1 MLKPFRLGIVK
12 VLTKDDAPQEWLNN
26 HGRVIEQYYPDIQ
39 TESRMIADQY
49 EGIHDDASQDKAM
62 PKIEKL
68 ARGFVSDSVD
78 GILVSCAAD
87 PAVDRIRTWCPL
99 PVVGAGRPVALL
111 SLAAGSPV
119 GVLGLSP
126 DPPPA
131 VKEALENRMCG
142 GAAPRGVTTANDLY
156 APGAEEF
163 FIEPVQQLIEKGA
176 RAIALACTGFASLG
190 TAVKLSRRLTIPV
203 VDPVVAA
210 GSIIRY
216 LMMERRLI
224 A

>member
-1 MLKPFRLGIVK
+1 MREPLRLGIVK

-26 HGRVIEQYYPDIQ
+26 HGRVIEQYHPDIQ
-39 TESRMIADQY
+39 TDSRMIPDQY
-49 EGIHDDASQDKAM
+49 EGIHDDASQKKAV

-68 ARGFVSDSVD
+68 ARGFVSEGVD

-87 PAVDRIRTWCPL
+87 PAVDMISSWCPV
-99 PVVGAGRPVALL
+99 PVIGAGRPVALL
-111 SLAAGSPV
+111 ALAAGSPV

-126 DPPPA
+126 DPPSA
-131 VKEALENRMCG
+131 VKEA
-142 GAAPRGVTTANDLY
+142 
-156 APGAEEF
+156 APGAEEY

-216 LMMERRLI
+216 LMMQTR
-224 A
+224 ADA

>member
-1 MLKPFRLGIVK
+1 MREPLRLEIVK
-12 VLTKDDAPQEWLNN
+12 VLTKDDAPPEWLNN
-26 HGRVIEQYYPDIQ
+26 HGRVIEQYHPDIQ
-39 TESRMIADQY
+39 TDSRMIPDQY
-49 EGIHDDASQDKAM
+49 EGIHDDASQKKAV

-68 ARGFVSDSVD
+68 ARGFVSEGVD

-87 PAVDRIRTWCPL
+87 PAVDMISSWCPV
-99 PVVGAGRPVALL
+99 PVIGAGRPVALL
-111 SLAAGSPV
+111 ALAAGSPV

-126 DPPPA
+126 DPPSA
-131 VKEALENRMCG
+131 VKEALGSRLCG
-142 GAAPRGVTTANDLY
+142 GAAPRGVNTANDLY
-156 APGAEEF
+156 APGAEEY

-216 LMMERRLI
+216 LMMEKRI
-224 A
+224 NA